1 MAKSASA
8 GNRSLSQ
15 LFAFMSLAH
24 ALIALAAIRRASF
37 FVSSLASM
45 SALPPKA
52 DIGTRSW
59 NVRFVPKADIMQC
72 SKQPSNRPLSSICS
86 PCLS

>member
-24 ALIALAAIRRASF
+24 ALIALAAIRRASSR
-37 FVSSLASM
+37 VSGLATV
-45 SALPPKA
+45 LE
-52 DIGTRSW
+52 RSKLK
-59 NVRFVPKADIMQC
+59 VVVIRQ
-72 SKQPSNRPLSSICS
+72 SNEARGEP
-86 PCLS
+86 

>member
-45 SALPPKA
+45 SALPL
-52 DIGTRSW
+52 R
-59 NVRFVPKADIMQC
+59 Q
-72 SKQPSNRPLSSICS
+72 SNKIR
-86 PCLS
+86 